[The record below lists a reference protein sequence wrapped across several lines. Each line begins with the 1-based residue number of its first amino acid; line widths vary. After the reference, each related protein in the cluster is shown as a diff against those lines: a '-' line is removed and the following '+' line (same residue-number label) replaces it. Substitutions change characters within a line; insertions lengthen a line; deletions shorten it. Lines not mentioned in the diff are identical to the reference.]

1 MILEFLYKT
10 KIKVRDWSVEHVHGA
25 RAKFW
30 LALLSFSEAS
40 FFLMPPDVLLI
51 AILAVNAQRWTF
63 YASLTAIFSV
73 LGGIFGY
80 FIGITFFDLIGQHL
94 IDLYNLHDE
103 MFIVA
108 GKFNE
113 NAFLTILISAF
124 TPIPF
129 KLFTISAGFFKINF
143 LQFLSA
149 SILGRSARFFLVGFV
164 MKKYGKKMTD
174 YIFKY
179 FDIITLGAILL
190 LIIILFLI

>member
-1 MILEFLYKT
+1 MLLELLYKT
-10 KIKVRDWSVEHVHGA
+10 KTKIRDWSVEHVHGT

-40 FFLMPPDVLLI
+40 FFLIPPDVLLV
-51 AILAVNAQRWTF
+51 AILAVNAQRWVL
-63 YASLTAIFSV
+63 YASLTAIFSI

-94 IDLYNLHDE
+94 IDLYHLNDE
-103 MFIVA
+103 MLVVA
-108 GKFNE
+108 EKFNE

-143 LQFLSA
+143 LHFLGA
-149 SILGRSARFFLVGFV
+149 SLLGRGARFFMVGFA
-164 MKKYGKKMTD
+164 MKKYGKKMTN

-179 FDIITLGAILL
+179 FDFITIGLIAL
-190 LIIILFLI
+190 LIIILFLV